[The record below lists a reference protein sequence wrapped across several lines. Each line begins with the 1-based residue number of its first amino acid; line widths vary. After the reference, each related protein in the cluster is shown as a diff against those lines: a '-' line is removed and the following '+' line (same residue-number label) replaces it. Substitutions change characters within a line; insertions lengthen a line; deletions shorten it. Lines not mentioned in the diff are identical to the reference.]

1 MIPISS
7 CKDAMAS
14 RAGLFLIDHRRHS
27 GTLLRALILHV
38 LTGLESVIS
47 KIIGF
52 ALIVHVIS
60 AGNGVICRLTGRAMA
75 LISE

>member
-1 MIPISS
+1 MSS

-14 RAGLFLIDHRRHS
+14 KAGLFLIDHRHS
-27 GTLLRALILHV
+27 GTLLRVLI
-38 LTGLESVIS
+38 GLEPVIPG
-47 KIIGF
+47 IIGF

-75 LISE
+75 LIT